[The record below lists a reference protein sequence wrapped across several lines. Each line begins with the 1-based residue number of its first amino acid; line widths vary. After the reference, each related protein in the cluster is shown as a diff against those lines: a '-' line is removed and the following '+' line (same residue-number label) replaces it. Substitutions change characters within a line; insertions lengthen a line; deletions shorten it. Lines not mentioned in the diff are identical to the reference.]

1 MSEIKLFVSCHKD
14 FYVPEH
20 PFLIPVQ
27 AGAALS
33 EEKFPGMRQD
43 DGGENISAQN
53 RSYCELTVQYWA
65 WKNQEADYY
74 GFFHYRRYLSFSAKA
89 AQAEACCGRTVRPY
103 QICRK
108 PSAKVLEQNG
118 YDPGHIR
125 RFLMDYDMIAPV
137 PENMYVPV
145 RSHYQN
151 APHHHIR
158 DLELI
163 TEIVKSRSPALYPSL
178 TDYLDGETHIFGN
191 IFIMRRELFEAY
203 CAWLFPILAEYDRR
217 KDISGYSQQALRAD
231 GYLAERLLGGYL
243 AWIKE
248 QGARVAFL
256 PRIHFEC
263 MDGKGRYWEKKLET
277 SLLPP
282 GTKRR
287 SNVKRLLKRA

>member
-89 AQAEACCGRTVRPY
+89 TQAEACCGRTVRPY

-137 PENMYVPV
+137 PENMYAFPLPKRAASPYQRPGADYRDCEKPKPRPV
-145 RSHYQN
+145 S
-151 APHHHIR
+151 
-158 DLELI
+158 
-163 TEIVKSRSPALYPSL
+163 V
-178 TDYLDGETHIFGN
+178 
-191 IFIMRRELFEAY
+191 
-203 CAWLFPILAEYDRR
+203 
-217 KDISGYSQQALRAD
+217 AD
-231 GYLAERLLGGYL
+231 G
-243 AWIKE
+243 
-248 QGARVAFL
+248 L
-256 PRIHFEC
+256 P
-263 MDGKGRYWEKKLET
+263 
-277 SLLPP
+277 
-282 GTKRR
+282 
-287 SNVKRLLKRA
+287 